1 MEIYLLRHGMTP
13 WNYENRIQGVTDI
26 ELHEYGL
33 KMAIE
38 TGEALRKEGIT
49 FDLVYS
55 SPLKRAVDS
64 AKAVAGTDDIILDD
78 RIREMCFGYQ
88 EGKQIA
94 DMVKAG
100 MPFEFFV
107 SDPVKYEQLV
117 DKDPGVE
124 SYSTILARA
133 AEFLQD
139 VVEKSLRQDIR
150 ILISAHG
157 ALNQALMMHM
167 RHDTDISNYWKGGLM
182 DNCSI
187 NIIDYDAGTKEY
199 TIKKQSRIY
208 YSDELYKL
216 APKLLK

>member
-38 TGEALRKEGIT
+38 TGKALRREGVV

-55 SPLKRAVDS
+55 SPLQRAVES
-64 AKAVAGTDDIILDD
+64 ARAVSGTDDIILDD

-88 EGKQIA
+88 EGKQIEE
-94 DMVKAG
+94 MIKAG

-117 DKDPGVE
+117 DKDPSVE
-124 SYSTILARA
+124 SYSAILKRA
-133 AEFLQD
+133 AGFLRD
-139 VVEKSLRQDIR
+139 VVESSSRQDIR

-167 RHDTDISNYWKGGLM
+167 RHDTDISHYWKGGLM

-187 NIIDYDAGTKEY
+187 NIIDYDAATKEY
-199 TIKKQSRIY
+199 TIKKQNRIY